1 METKVLEMQCKGK
14 CPHCGMNMGEYIE
27 SSDYGSPV
35 RTCRKCGGQYLDRRY
50 HEIEIEGYGA
60 NALSVKRDGKIM
72 LLGLAFFAA
81 AFLLNFW
88 TTKSGYYSLRGR
100 FIILIAGLM
109 ILFALADAIMIKTGI
124 KEKRLEKKR
133 LESAARLQNPEYAKT
148 LAEFGYQVPDKY
160 L

>member
-14 CPHCGMNMGEYIE
+14 CPHCGTNLGEYIE

-81 AFLLNFW
+81 AFLLNLW

-100 FIILIAGLM
+100 FIILIAGL
-109 ILFALADAIMIKTGI
+109 IIFFALA
-124 KEKRLEKKR
+124 
-133 LESAARLQNPEYAKT
+133 Y
-148 LAEFGYQVPDKY
+148 
-160 L
+160 

>member
-1 METKVLEMQCKGK
+1 
-14 CPHCGMNMGEYIE
+14 
-27 SSDYGSPV
+27 
-35 RTCRKCGGQYLDRRY
+35 
-50 HEIEIEGYGA
+50 
-60 NALSVKRDGKIM
+60 M

-81 AFLLNFW
+81 AFLLNLW

-100 FIILIAGLM
+100 FIILIAGLI